1 MTASVV
7 SEYYSAGGNRH
18 SGAADWSASSGLVA
32 FGADQNVGIWSPLN
46 DAGRG
51 ISALLSGHKA
61 KVTAVRFLTCPS
73 SSTPDELLVTGS
85 ADGEIAAWNQDGSSR
100 QGRWHC
106 LTRVPA
112 HDGTVN
118 TIYCLGAHNIF
129 ATGGADATVKVWR
142 VQAEESRIEALATL
156 PLKPRF
162 IPLALAVGLFGSD
175 ESQGTAFLVVGGT
188 RNDIQVF
195 SLENLPSKPQI
206 KLRATL
212 TGHEAWIRSLA
223 LTRTGDADDD
233 DDDDDDDGGYLLA
246 SASQDKYVRIWRFH
260 SGNQQRAVLT
270 STDTNAPST
279 LAAKVQ
285 TVPAGSHTYSIT
297 FEALLLGHDDW
308 IYSASWSPSTR
319 TGAGDARLLT
329 ASADG
334 SLSIWES
341 DPISG
346 IWLSVSRLGEISSQK
361 GATTAT
367 GSAGGFWT
375 ALWSP
380 NGKAVTSLGR
390 TGSWRLWQ
398 YYAESQF
405 WTQRHGISGH
415 VGAVTGLCWSP
426 EGSYLLTTSA
436 DQTTRLHAQ
445 WKRGGQRSWHE
456 FSRPQIHGYDLN
468 CITSISPWQFCSGAD
483 EKLLRVFNQPR
494 DVAGM
499 LNRLCGIPLPA
510 ETGTEVDGTSI
521 SISMPERAAIPVLGL
536 SNKAMDESEVVEA
549 NGLDTTG
556 TADDMGASDA
566 PSLVTISEPPTE
578 DVLSRHTLWP
588 EHEKLYGH
596 GSEISEAATSTS
608 RVSLSSASA
617 SASASSPGAVL
628 ATTCKAS
635 STDQAVIRLYDTTSW
650 TEAKPA
656 LTAHSLTVTRLA
668 FSKGRDEAEYLLSVG
683 RDRQW
688 AVFRRGDDPAEAADG
703 TTDSKSGVK
712 ATNNTKGWI
721 RIANNPKAHSRMI
734 LDAAWLPGTEDPSFV
749 TAGRD
754 KTIKIWT
761 GKRDQNQNHDRDR
774 DRDHDHDYNYNY
786 AFTLKASIARSSPV
800 TAIAVA
806 EVPTDGT
813 SNTKILA
820 AGQDD
825 GTISLHVIV
834 LDPEVSAAP
843 TSTVLSKSK
852 SVDLS
857 RDLCPSRAVNR
868 LAWRPRSQCWVGASE
883 AGEGTDIGVGTDT
896 HTDTHTDT
904 SPAGIYSANPATA
917 TATAS
922 ARARARA
929 RAGAGVN
936 IGELAVASADG
947 SVRILS
953 VDLDLDERAW
963 ATC

>member
-18 SGAADWSASSGLVA
+18 SGAADWSAISGLVA

-61 KVTAVRFLTCPS
+61 KVTAVSFLTCPS

-85 ADGEIAAWNQDGSSR
+85 ADGEIAAWKQDGSSR

-106 LTRVPA
+106 LSRVTA

-118 TIYCLGAHNIF
+118 TISCLGAHNIF
-129 ATGGADATVKVWR
+129 VTGGADATVKVWR
-142 VQAEESRIEALATL
+142 VHVQESQIEALATL

-175 ESQGTAFLVVGGT
+175 ESQRTAFLVVGGT

-233 DDDDDDDGGYLLA
+233 DGGYLLA
-246 SASQDKYVRIWRFH
+246 SASQDKYVRIWRFR
-260 SGNQQRAVLT
+260 SGNQQSAVLT
-270 STDTNAPST
+270 STATNAPST

-285 TVPAGSHTYSIT
+285 TVTAGSYTCSIT

-308 IYSASWSPSTR
+308 IYSASWSPGTR

-380 NGKAVTSLGR
+380 DGKAVTSLGR

-398 YYAESQF
+398 YDAESQF

-426 EGSYLLTTSA
+426 DGSYLLTTSA

-445 WKRGGQRSWHE
+445 WKRGGKRSWHE

-494 DVAGM
+494 DVAGI
-499 LNRLCGIPLPA
+499 LNRLCGISLPA
-510 ETGTEVDGTSI
+510 AAGTEAGGQNT

-549 NGLDTTG
+549 NDLDTTG
-556 TADDMGASDA
+556 TADDMGALGA
-566 PSLVTISEPPTE
+566 PSLATISEPPTE
-578 DVLSRHTLWP
+578 DLLSRHTLWP

-596 GSEISEAATSTS
+596 GSEISEVATSC
-608 RVSLSSASA
+608 VSLS

-650 TEAKPA
+650 TETKPA
-656 LTAHSLTVTRLA
+656 LSAHSLTVTRLA

-688 AVFRRGDDPAEAADG
+688 ALFRRGNDPVEAADG
-703 TTDSKSGVK
+703 KTDSK
-712 ATNNTKGWI
+712 TNNTKDWI

-754 KTIKIWT
+754 KTIKIWS
-761 GKRDQNQNHDRDR
+761 GKRSQNQNHDRDH
-774 DRDHDHDYNYNY
+774 DRDHDYNYE
-786 AFTLKASIARSSPV
+786 FTLKASIARSSPV

-806 EVPTDGT
+806 EVPTGSTRDGT

-820 AGQDD
+820 AGQGD

-834 LDPEVSAAP
+834 LDREVSAAP

-868 LAWRPRSQCWVGASE
+868 LAWRPRSQSWVGASE
-883 AGEGTDIGVGTDT
+883 AGEGTDIGIGVGTDT
-896 HTDTHTDT
+896 DTDT
-904 SPAGIYSANPATA
+904 SPPGTNSANPATATA

-929 RAGAGVN
+929 RVN
-936 IGELAVASADG
+936 VGELAVASADG

-953 VDLDLDERAW
+953 IDLDLDELARGS
-963 ATC
+963 C